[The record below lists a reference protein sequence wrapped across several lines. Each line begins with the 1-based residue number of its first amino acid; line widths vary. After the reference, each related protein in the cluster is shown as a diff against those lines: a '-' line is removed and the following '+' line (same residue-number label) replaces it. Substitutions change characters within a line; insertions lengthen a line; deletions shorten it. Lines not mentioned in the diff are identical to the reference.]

1 MLSNDDKAIK
11 TSNLF
16 EHIQIEDINED
27 ITDTNLS
34 RDTDAHIKRKQI
46 DSKPK
51 SYKKNKNRRQKNS
64 NHKKVQKKSPVKR
77 NKTLSNIEVKR
88 CCGCHVDHFPLP
100 KFCRWWE
107 KRRVLRKVKIQ
118 GTEQLN
124 VETIMLVKKCIKI
137 LEEKFDGI
145 TVYSKN
151 DLVNNFFI
159 RSKDSCKPKEFPD
172 LFNLKLRG
180 GGNKQHKV
188 GIKSNNNALDCVFS
202 LFRDMVPLW
211 HEIDSHLLCDHKLEP
226 SCFYCLLRSLSLR
239 SMNPQVRTP
248 ISAIEVLPRLE
259 EENIDKLQIQDMVT
273 LMMNFNKL

>member
-16 EHIQIEDINED
+16 EHIQIEDTNED

-34 RDTDAHIKRKQI
+34 RDTDPHIKRKQI

-107 KRRVLRKVKIQ
+107 MRRFVRKVSLQ

-124 VETIMLVKKCIKI
+124 VEKIMLVKKCIKI
-137 LEEKFDGI
+137 LEEKFNGS
-145 TVYSKN
+145 TVYTKN
-151 DLVNNFFI
+151 DLVNNFFT
-159 RSKDSCKPKEFPD
+159 RSEDSCKPEEFPD

-188 GIKSNNNALDCVFS
+188 GIKSNNNTLDCVLS
-202 LFRDMVPLW
+202 IFRDMVPIW
-211 HEIDSHLLCDHKLEP
+211 HEIEPHPLCDHKLEP
-226 SCFYCLLRSLSLR
+226 SCFYCLLRSLSL
-239 SMNPQVRTP
+239 
-248 ISAIEVLPRLE
+248 
-259 EENIDKLQIQDMVT
+259 
-273 LMMNFNKL
+273 